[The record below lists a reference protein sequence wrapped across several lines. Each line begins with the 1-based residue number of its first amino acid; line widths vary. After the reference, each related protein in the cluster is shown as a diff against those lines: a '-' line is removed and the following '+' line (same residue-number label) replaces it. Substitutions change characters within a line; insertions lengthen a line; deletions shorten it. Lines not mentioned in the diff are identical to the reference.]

1 MDRRTWL
8 LGVLAG
14 TAGQAISN
22 AHAQNAGAVSQRA
35 FDGHAMP
42 ALIFRDDHQFWFET
56 LRCFGAIDYGGA
68 QFGEVVMTS
77 SRIKSGDY
85 DSWHDE
91 WKMTAD
97 TVAREAEVSLQAGHR
112 VSARDGM
119 LRAANYYRNSEFFL
133 HARPDD
139 PRIRHAYERSISCF
153 KHAAS
158 LFTFP
163 IEPIEIPYENTTLPG
178 YFYRADASPIQ
189 RPLVVMH
196 NGFDGSVEE
205 MHFLGA
211 LAAVERGY
219 NVIAFDGP
227 GQFGPVHREALTFR
241 PDWEKAVGPVVDFA
255 LKQTRFVNPQR
266 VALLGVSMG
275 GLLAPRAAA
284 FEKRLAAC
292 IANDGLYD
300 FSAPL
305 LSAVPPPFRAE
316 FKQRLRAER
325 DEELDQMIART
336 MASYPTARWGVTHG
350 MYAMG
355 ARTPR
360 AYMAKALDYTLENGI
375 AEAITCPTLVCEA
388 ENDIFFAGQ
397 PKMLFDHL
405 TCAKTL
411 LSFTSVE
418 GAGAHCQV
426 SASRLAF
433 ARIYNWLNEVFR
445 A

>member
-1 MDRRTWL
+1 
-8 LGVLAG
+8 
-14 TAGQAISN
+14 
-22 AHAQNAGAVSQRA
+22 
-35 FDGHAMP
+35 
-42 ALIFRDDHQFWFET
+42 
-56 LRCFGAIDYGGA
+56 
-68 QFGEVVMTS
+68 
-77 SRIKSGDY
+77 
-85 DSWHDE
+85 
-91 WKMTAD
+91 
-97 TVAREAEVSLQAGHR
+97 
-112 VSARDGM
+112 
-119 LRAANYYRNSEFFL
+119 
-133 HARPDD
+133 
-139 PRIRHAYERSISCF
+139 
-153 KHAAS
+153 
-158 LFTFP
+158 
-163 IEPIEIPYENTTLPG
+163 
-178 YFYRADASPIQ
+178 
-189 RPLVVMH
+189 
-196 NGFDGSVEE
+196 
-205 MHFLGA
+205 
-211 LAAVERGY
+211 
-219 NVIAFDGP
+219 
-227 GQFGPVHREALTFR
+227 
-241 PDWEKAVGPVVDFA
+241 
-255 LKQTRFVNPQR
+255 
-266 VALLGVSMG
+266 MG

-325 DEELDQMIART
+325 DDELDQMIART
-336 MASYPTARWGVTHG
+336 MASNPTARWGVTHG

-375 AEAITCPTLVCEA
+375 AEAITCLTLVCEA

-405 TCAKTL
+405 TCPKAL

-445 A
+445 S